1 MEWTPDGSNQD
12 IEDRRDESGGGGG
25 GFGIG
30 HLGIGGIVIVGLLSL
45 VFHQNFFA
53 LLSGG
58 NAGVSQGQVRSA
70 PNPRQDQREARDA
83 DLIKT
88 VFHKIQNSWAIM
100 LPEQAHIPY
109 RHATLVLFR
118 DATQS
123 GCGLAQ
129 DATGP
134 FYCPQD
140 EKVYLDLGFFDELKT
155 RFGGSNADFAQSYVV
170 AHEVGHH
177 VQKLLGT
184 EQKVRIAESQRPGI
198 ANALSVKV
206 ELQADCYAGVWGNSA
221 RDSFKL
227 TQADIQ
233 DALNAAAAVGD
244 DHLQKMATGHVS
256 PETFTHGTSAQR
268 EEWFTR
274 GYQSGEIS
282 ACNTFRH

>member
-25 GFGIG
+25 FGGFGVG
-30 HLGIGGIVIVGLLSL
+30 HLGIGGILIVGLLSL

-58 NAGVSQGQVRSA
+58 GAGQSQVQSA
-70 PNPRQDQREARDA
+70 PNPQQDQAEARDA
-83 DLIKT
+83 SLIKT
-88 VFHKIQNSWAIM
+88 VFHNIQNSWTVM
-100 LPEQAHIPY
+100 LPAQAHVPY

-118 DATQS
+118 DSTQS

-140 EKVYLDLGFFDELKT
+140 ERVYLDLGFFDELKT

-170 AHEVGHH
+170 AHELGHH
-177 VQKLLGT
+177 IQKLLGT
-184 EQKVRIAESQRPGI
+184 EQQVRTAESQRPGQ
-198 ANALSVKV
+198 ANALSVAV

-221 RDSFKL
+221 QATFKL
-227 TQADIQ
+227 TQSDIQ
-233 DALNAAAAVGD
+233 DALSAAAAVGD

-268 EEWFTR
+268 EAWFTR

-282 ACNTFRH
+282 ACNTFTR

>member
-12 IEDRRDESGGGGG
+12 IEDRRDEGGGG
-25 GFGIG
+25 GFGGFGFG
-30 HLGIGGIVIVGLLSL
+30 HLGIGGILIVGLLSL

-53 LLSGG
+53 VLSGSG
-58 NAGVSQGQVRSA
+58 AGSPGQVRSM
-70 PNPRQDQREARDA
+70 PNPQRDGAEARDA
-83 DLIKT
+83 SLIRT
-88 VFHKIQNSWAIM
+88 VFHNIQNSWAVM
-100 LPEQAHIPY
+100 LPAQAHIPY

-118 DATQS
+118 EATQS

-140 EKVYLDLGFFDELKT
+140 EKVYLDLGFFDELKS

-184 EQKVRIAESQRPGI
+184 EERVRMAESQQPGR
-198 ANALSVKV
+198 ANALSVAL

-221 RDSFKL
+221 RDAFKL
-227 TQADIQ
+227 NREDIQ
-233 DALNAAAAVGD
+233 DALSAAAAVGD
-244 DHLQKMATGHVS
+244 DHLQRMATGHVS

-274 GYQSGEIS
+274 GYQSGEIA
-282 ACNTFRH
+282 ACNTFRR